1 MSEEARRSCRVCGC
15 LSGTSAD
22 AIDVVLCEFP
32 VGVSGR
38 DSTAVLLAADSVPMP
53 PVLRA
58 ALLAAGQGWGRD
70 VNDDD
75 DDDNVP
81 R

>member
-1 MSEEARRSCRVCGC
+1 MCGC